1 MLHWWGQNRGC
12 IMTHTSDSLVATVAF
27 VVAAW
32 INADAAVGAAF
43 GSAFFLLNAEQHPMP
58 KRLAYAC
65 ISAGVGY
72 GAGVAAGGSWTLLVS
87 AATAAIGV
95 VALTSVSKSIET
107 EGLGALRT
115 IFEIIRGRKG

>member
-1 MLHWWGQNRGC
+1 
-12 IMTHTSDSLVATVAF
+12 MTNTSDSLVVATAF
-27 VVAAW
+27 AVAAW

-72 GAGVAAGGSWTLLVS
+72 GAGS
-87 AATAAIGV
+87 AATAAVGV
-95 VALTSVSKSIET
+95 VVLTSISKSIET

-115 IFEIIRGRKG
+115 IFEIIRGRK

>member
-1 MLHWWGQNRGC
+1 
-12 IMTHTSDSLVATVAF
+12 MTHTSDSLVASVAV

-32 INADAAVGAAF
+32 INTDAAVGTAF

-65 ISAGVGY
+65 ISAGIGY

>member
-1 MLHWWGQNRGC
+1 
-12 IMTHTSDSLVATVAF
+12 MTHTSDSLVVAAAF

-65 ISAGVGY
+65 ISAVVGY
-72 GAGVAAGGSWTLLVS
+72 GAGLAAGGSWTLLVS
-87 AATAAIGV
+87 AATAAVGV

-107 EGLGALRT
+107 ERSEEHTSELQSRENLVC
-115 IFEIIRGRKG
+115 